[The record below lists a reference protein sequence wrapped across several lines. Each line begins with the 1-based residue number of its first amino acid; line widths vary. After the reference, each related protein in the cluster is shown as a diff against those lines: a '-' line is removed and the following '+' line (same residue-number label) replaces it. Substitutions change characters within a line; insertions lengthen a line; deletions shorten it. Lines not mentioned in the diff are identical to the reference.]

1 MEEACIWAVNHST
14 WPKFFIWC
22 LFCSIDCYLLQTL
35 KSFHAHCYYCYAD
48 YIFTFT
54 TIMDERFV
62 PIHTHQLIFCPVQRG
77 WSTSKIHELLS
88 IIYHKVPRLHI
99 FKNVTIWKNMY
110 LISFQMRCTCGCCI
124 WGQDSGHSPVFNIPG
139 GWFPPGCALLSSLA
153 ERRPLLKCGWFQTS
167 EHWPF
172 GNWSVSSSGAS

>member
-1 MEEACIWAVNHST
+1 MLTVITAMQTTFSCLLRLWMNTLSPST
-14 WPKFFIWC
+14 LISWFF
-22 LFCSIDCYLLQTL
+22 F
-35 KSFHAHCYYCYAD
+35 
-48 YIFTFT
+48 
-54 TIMDERFV
+54 
-62 PIHTHQLIFCPVQRG
+62 PVQRG
-77 WSTSKIHELLS
+77 WSKSKIHKLLS

-153 ERRPLLKCGWFQTS
+153 EWRPLLKCGWFQTW
-167 EHWPF
+167 EHRPF
-172 GNWSVSSSGAS
+172 GNWSMSSSGAS